1 MRDAVR
7 RDAPMDTP
15 TLYEFIPPT
24 LQVLREGGGSLTN
37 GEMVEAVARILH
49 LPDAVMERRH
59 TRYPLVRDFDYC
71 LAWAQAFLKQS
82 GHLTRSVQGVWV
94 LTPKGKTID
103 TREVLADFD
112 TEGMPGEDPLAAVEG
127 TR

>member
-1 MRDAVR
+1 
-7 RDAPMDTP
+7 MDTL
-15 TLYEFIPPT
+15 TLYEFFPPT
-24 LQVLREGGGSLTN
+24 FQALREGGGTLTQ
-37 GEMVEAVARILH
+37 GEMVEAVARMLH

-82 GHLTRSVQGVWV
+82 GYLTRSVQGVWV

-103 TREVLADFD
+103 VQEVLPAFD
-112 TEGMPGEDPLAAVEG
+112 TEDIPGEDTLAAVEE

>member
-1 MRDAVR
+1 
-7 RDAPMDTP
+7 MDTL
-15 TLYEFIPPT
+15 TLYDFIPP
-24 LQVLREGGGSLTN
+24 LFQALREGGDSLTQ
-37 GEMVEAVARILH
+37 GEMVEAVARMLH

-82 GHLTRSVQGVWV
+82 GYLTRSVQGVWV

-103 TREVLADFD
+103 VQEVLPAFD
-112 TEGMPGEDPLAAVEG
+112 TEDIPGEDTLAAVEG
-127 TR
+127 TN